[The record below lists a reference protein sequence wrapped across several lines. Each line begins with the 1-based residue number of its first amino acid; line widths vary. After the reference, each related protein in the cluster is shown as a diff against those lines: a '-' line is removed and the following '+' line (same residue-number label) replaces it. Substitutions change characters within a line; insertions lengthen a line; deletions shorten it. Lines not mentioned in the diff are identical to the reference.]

1 MGRQITGY
9 LGDSVEVAGA
19 AVKIA
24 AVDQHSEGDA
34 KPRMRITLE
43 LLDKPQVIE
52 PTKEPKRRIGM
63 PKR

>member
-9 LGDSVEVAGA
+9 LGDSVEVAGV

-43 LLDKPQVIE
+43 LADEPQAIE
-52 PTKEPKRRIGM
+52 QTKEPKRRIGM